1 MSKQTTHLTVRVSPE
16 LRTEF
21 NKRSYLFGK
30 PADVLRQ
37 LIEAFVDDLKRA
49 GVTGVHVITSRGARN
64 VRFYERCGFHEA
76 GARGAGEG
84 EVVFL
89 ARDL

>member
-21 NKRSYLFGK
+21 NKRAYRFGK

-37 LIEAFVDDLKRA
+37 LIEAFVDDRLTIHPDPTKESLY
-49 GVTGVHVITSRGARN
+49 VHRSPN
-64 VRFYERCGFHEA
+64 
-76 GARGAGEG
+76 
-84 EVVFL
+84 
-89 ARDL
+89 